1 MYSNKANIN
10 LLTAHLIA
18 HDIRDIVVCP
28 GSRNA
33 PIVHNLYEAGSKFQL
48 HPITDERSA
57 AFVAIGL
64 WIKKKRP
71 IAICVTSGS
80 ALLNCLPG
88 IAEAAFRHIP
98 LVMISADRPLS
109 LQGQLDGQTI
119 PQQGACTPYAKCWQV
134 DEITEDSQARE
145 VNLYLQTAFA
155 ALSDNGGQ
163 PIHLNVPISE
173 PLFEFTTKEL
183 PQVEI
188 SARVNKPVAKLPK
201 HWQELLCNARLQIGR
216 AHV

>member
-64 WIKKKRP
+64 WIKKNP
-71 IAICVTSGS
+71 VTYVIARTLGYTVEKPQLFYID
-80 ALLNCLPG
+80 LPKVFG
-88 IAEAAFRHIP
+88 
-98 LVMISADRPLS
+98 
-109 LQGQLDGQTI
+109 
-119 PQQGACTPYAKCWQV
+119 
-134 DEITEDSQARE
+134 
-145 VNLYLQTAFA
+145 
-155 ALSDNGGQ
+155 LSDSTSDSTFVSKAESG
-163 PIHLNVPISE
+163 IIL
-173 PLFEFTTKEL
+173 EFTKGKDYALKLTEQEIKSIDERYWQFAV
-183 PQVEI
+183 PVEGG
-188 SARVNKPVAKLPK
+188 
-201 HWQELLCNARLQIGR
+201 E
-216 AHV
+216 